1 MVRPWVKGSGRGG
14 VWGRGRC
21 QGVGLRSL
29 FSRTLN
35 NLTGTAPSSLPSP
48 SVLGGA
54 ILLPGLGA
62 LITVAGPAKQLE
74 IAIRAVA
81 RRVLVS
87 VIAFGIKSVAQG
99 VASEREGEFSLPNPP
114 SGTLAVDVRI

>member
-1 MVRPWVKGSGRGG
+1 MGKGEVSGRG
-14 VWGRGRC
+14 VK
-21 QGVGLRSL
+21 SL
-29 FSRTLN
+29 FRRTLN
-35 NLTGTAPSSLPSP
+35 NLTGAAPGGLPSP

-87 VIAFGIKSVAQG
+87 VIAFGMKSVA
-99 VASEREGEFSLPNPP
+99 ERGWRVKRGMVGMWSM
-114 SGTLAVDVRI
+114 G